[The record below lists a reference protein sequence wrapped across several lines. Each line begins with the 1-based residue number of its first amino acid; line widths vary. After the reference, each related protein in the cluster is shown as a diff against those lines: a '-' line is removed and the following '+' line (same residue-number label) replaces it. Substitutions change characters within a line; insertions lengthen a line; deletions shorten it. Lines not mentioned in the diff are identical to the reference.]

1 MTQDEDEGARKGAW
15 ILAGLLVTWR
25 MLSRGF
31 AKSAA
36 GEKRAHAPQE
46 PEEVEGRE
54 KDRTTKVVTAGRER
68 WGTLLV
74 VCGLLVGVAAG
85 VGFLFIYWTDGS
97 NVLLGSNLALSLAG
111 FGTALV
117 FWSHLLMRHEE
128 ATEPREELVSPE
140 PEREEAEE
148 SFCSGAQDIQR
159 RTLLKWVVAAG
170 VGVFGAMF
178 VSLLRSF
185 GKTPNDELFEIV
197 WKKGQRMV
205 TLDGVPVN
213 VNTLPTGSSVTVFPE
228 GSVGDER
235 AQTVLIHVNEELLRL
250 PEDRA
255 QWAPRGYVAY
265 SRICT
270 HAGCPVGLFESKQNL
285 LLCPCHQ
292 STFDVLRAAQPTG
305 GPAARPLPQLP
316 LYADGDGTLRAG
328 GRFSATPG
336 PGFWWMQ

>member
-1 MTQDEDEGARKGAW
+1 MKEGEDEGARKGAW
-15 ILAGLLVTWR
+15 MLAGLLVAWR
-25 MLSRGF
+25 MISKKPAKARG
-31 AKSAA
+31 AASAA
-36 GEKRAHAPQE
+36 AAAGNA
-46 PEEVEGRE
+46 EEAKGRD
-54 KDRTTKVVTAGRER
+54 KDRTIERVTPGRER
-68 WGTLLV
+68 WGTMLV
-74 VCGLLVGVAAG
+74 TLGLLVGVAGG

-97 NVLLGSNLALSLAG
+97 NMLLGGNLALCFLG

-128 ATEPREELVSPE
+128 ATDPREELPSPE
-140 PEREEAEE
+140 PEREKAEE
-148 SFCSGAQDIQR
+148 SFDLGAQDIKR
-159 RTLLKWVVAAG
+159 RKLLKVLVAAG
-170 VGVFGAMF
+170 VGMFAAMF

-185 GKTPNDELFEIV
+185 GKAPNDELFEIV
-197 WKKGQRMV
+197 WKKGQRLM
-205 TLDGVPVN
+205 TLDGQPVN
-213 VNTLPTGSSVTVFPE
+213 VKTLPTGSSITVFPE

-235 AQTVLIHVNEELLRL
+235 AQTVLIHVNEQLLRL
-250 PEDRA
+250 PEGRA
-255 QWAPRGYVAY
+255 QWAPKGYVAY
-265 SRICT
+265 SRVCT

-292 STFDVLRAAQPTG
+292 STFDVLRGAQPTG